1 MTDAWLT
8 SRIFGLN
15 DQIGFAGLSS
25 DWNPMHLDLAFA
37 RRTQVGAPVVHGIHN
52 LAWAADA
59 VLRSHPLKVA
69 TIRARFLQP
78 LYLDELASVRIRDR
92 TDSQIEF
99 EVVAADIA
107 VALIKLAS
115 EPGKIASYPRP
126 LASAVS
132 RISQPADLPF
142 DQLIDLAGAVAIGDG
157 DVCAWFPALT
167 DSIGLPAAR
176 ALIATS
182 QIVGMACPGLHSLFA
197 GLEVTCDPN
206 GGRES
211 ALAYAVTKADARF
224 RSLQIDVSGS
234 GIAGRLDAFARPRP
248 PSQAGMA
255 EISPRIAGN
264 RFAGQRSLIVGGSRG
279 LGEVT
284 AKLVAAGG
292 GHAVITYH
300 ESRQD
305 AERVAAEI
313 LQAGGRCE
321 ILRYDV
327 LSPAA
332 EQLQT
337 LGNVDCC
344 YYFAT
349 PKIFQRKSALFE
361 PEKLRAFLDFY
372 ADGFFNL
379 CTALAHDSLRRLAVF
394 YPSTVAIEEA
404 VSATTEYAMA
414 KSAGEILAKGINEFI
429 PNVHVTC
436 RRLPRILTDQTAT
449 VGVASA
455 ANALDVMLPIVYDV
469 QQMARA
475 DPAPLG

>member
-224 RSLQIDVSGS
+224 V
-234 GIAGRLDAFARPRP
+234 
-248 PSQAGMA
+248 
-255 EISPRIAGN
+255 
-264 RFAGQRSLIVGGSRG
+264 
-279 LGEVT
+279 
-284 AKLVAAGG
+284 LV
-292 GHAVITYH
+292 
-300 ESRQD
+300 
-305 AERVAAEI
+305 
-313 LQAGGRCE
+313 
-321 ILRYDV
+321 
-327 LSPAA
+327 
-332 EQLQT
+332 
-337 LGNVDCC
+337 
-344 YYFAT
+344 
-349 PKIFQRKSALFE
+349 
-361 PEKLRAFLDFY
+361 
-372 ADGFFNL
+372 
-379 CTALAHDSLRRLAVF
+379 
-394 YPSTVAIEEA
+394 
-404 VSATTEYAMA
+404 
-414 KSAGEILAKGINEFI
+414 
-429 PNVHVTC
+429 
-436 RRLPRILTDQTAT
+436 
-449 VGVASA
+449 
-455 ANALDVMLPIVYDV
+455 
-469 QQMARA
+469 
-475 DPAPLG
+475 